1 MPPAS
6 TVQSFSL
13 ARRRA
18 TSRPSCWRIPNPPS
32 SAGPSARRP
41 SSSATKSFSAR
52 SSCARLRSWCSAN
65 NAKGT
70 SESKME
76 KRNATVAVIGAGDF
90 IGAEIAKRFAREGF
104 AVFAGRRNGEKL
116 EPLVKEVEAFGGTI
130 FGRSLDARKEEE
142 VAAFLNDVDK
152 HAPLE
157 VCIFNVGA
165 NVNFPI
171 LETTDRVFRKVW
183 EMACWAGFLAG
194 REATRLMLPR
204 GRGNIFFTG
213 ATASLRGG
221 SGYAAF
227 SSAKFG
233 LRAVAQAMARELG
246 PKNIHVAHL
255 IIDSGVDT
263 EWVRQ
268 RREQMWGKEALDNP
282 DLLMPPASVADAYW
296 QLYQQPRSAWTF
308 EMEIRPFGEKW

>member
-1 MPPAS
+1 
-6 TVQSFSL
+6 L
-13 ARRRA
+13 DHRNDKER
-18 TSRPSCWRIPNPPS
+18 
-32 SAGPSARRP
+32 
-41 SSSATKSFSAR
+41 
-52 SSCARLRSWCSAN
+52 
-65 NAKGT
+65 
-70 SESKME
+70 KMQ
-76 KRNATVAVIGAGDF
+76 KRNLTAAVIGAGDF
-90 IGAEIAKRFAREGF
+90 IGAEIAKRFAAEGF
-104 AVFAGRRNGEKL
+104 DVFAGRRNGEKL
-116 EPLVKEVEAFGGTI
+116 EPLVKEVQAAGGAI

-142 VAAFLNDVDK
+142 ITAFLNDADK
-152 HAPLE
+152 HAPLD

-165 NVNFPI
+165 NVNFPL

-194 REATRLMLPR
+194 REAARLMVPR

-221 SGYAAF
+221 SGFAAF
-227 SSAKFG
+227 ASAKFG

-255 IIDSGVDT
+255 IIDAGVDT
-263 EWVRQ
+263 AWVRE
-268 RREQMWGKEALDNP
+268 RREQMWGKEALNNP

-296 QLYQQPRSAWTF
+296 QLYQQPKSAWTF

>member
-1 MPPAS
+1 M
-6 TVQSFSL
+6 Q
-13 ARRRA
+13 
-18 TSRPSCWRIPNPPS
+18 
-32 SAGPSARRP
+32 
-41 SSSATKSFSAR
+41 
-52 SSCARLRSWCSAN
+52 
-65 NAKGT
+65 
-70 SESKME
+70 
-76 KRNATVAVIGAGDF
+76 KRNATAAVIGAGDY
-90 IGAEIAKRFAREGF
+90 IGAEIAKKFASEGF
-104 AVFAGRRNGEKL
+104 TVFAGRRDGEKL
-116 EPLVKEVEAFGGTI
+116 EPLVKEVETADGVI

-142 VAAFLNDVDK
+142 IVAFLNDADR

-194 REATRLMLPR
+194 RESARLMLPR

-221 SGYAAF
+221 SGFTAF
-227 SSAKFG
+227 ASAKFG
-233 LRAVAQAMARELG
+233 LRAVAQSMARELG

-263 EWVRQ
+263 AWVRE
-268 RREQMWGKEALDNP
+268 RIKEKEGEDALK
-282 DLLMPPASVADAYW
+282 DLDPARLMSPISVAEAYW
-296 QLYQQPRSAWTF
+296 QLYMQPRDAWTF
-308 EMEIRPFGEKW
+308 EHEIRPFGEKW